1 MTWDAKLE
9 LEKTDRSPYTYSS
22 INVSCNG
29 MWQKLSTPPSGTDN
43 GTVSGRWYS
52 IEDLIRMLDIEV
64 TISQEN
70 QTAIFSL
77 QGILDQK

>member
-1 MTWDAKLE
+1 
-9 LEKTDRSPYTYSS
+9 
-22 INVSCNG
+22 

-77 QGILDQK
+77 KGILDQK